1 MYTPDEDDI
10 LIQKA
15 AASGDLELLQGDTP
29 LILALQKRR
38 FITSKYLINRGAD
51 ITIADRKGKTS
62 LHYAAEQDNKELM
75 QMLLSKG
82 ADIESNSVN
91 GTPLQCAAASGNVE
105 SVRLLLG
112 HGANPN
118 LVSSISPSPLVSAI
132 ISQSYECFELLLKA
146 GADPNIISSGLR
158 PLTCAIPI
166 GEAGF
171 LKSLLAAGANPNLV
185 TSFSDN
191 DNNSLKPIEQAISVG
206 NLDFARIL
214 FPLTER
220 IPSYPDWSIHGIV
233 NYFHTVEANMK
244 RELRKNAYFRFVD
257 QEGKNAVKIK
267 DYATAVK
274 WFSEAIYI
282 KPDDAKVI
290 SNRSLCWAKLN
301 EGAFALVDAEACVEL
316 RPDWA
321 KARYREGVAWMLL
334 KCYVMACGAF
344 HRAKMLDPGSE
355 EICKALR

>member
-15 AASGDLELLQGDTP
+15 AASGDLELLQELEVKLGGNELEEHCDTP

-185 TSFSDN
+185 TSVSFLFFFSDN

-274 WFSEAIYI
+274 WFSE
-282 KPDDAKVI
+282 VI
-290 SNRSLCWAKLN
+290 
-301 EGAFALVDAEACVEL
+301 
-316 RPDWA
+316 
-321 KARYREGVAWMLL
+321 
-334 KCYVMACGAF
+334 
-344 HRAKMLDPGSE
+344 
-355 EICKALR
+355 

>member
-1 MYTPDEDDI
+1 MYTPDED
-10 LIQKA
+10 
-15 AASGDLELLQGDTP
+15 GDTP

-171 LKSLLAAGANPNLV
+171 LKSLLAAGANPNL
-185 TSFSDN
+185 FSDN

-220 IPSYPDWSIHGIV
+220 IPSYPDWSIHGI
-233 NYFHTVEANMK
+233 

-334 KCYVMACGAF
+334 KV
-344 HRAKMLDPGSE
+344 KPNT
-355 EICKALR
+355 